1 METKIEDEND
11 DAILH
16 IQPDVNIKIE
26 NDILEN
32 KTLVNL
38 DESVKKES
46 KVDLE
51 RFVRDAKLLDPE
63 ILSATIGPILNS
75 KQSLWDVL
83 VHKMNAL
90 ETNEINKV
98 VDCIQMVLNELR
110 SLLIEVHGLMTSCCK
125 ENGKMGTL
133 SKYSDQLSKCL
144 TSDFFDKDHLEPK
157 DVYEI
162 PAYYLSMMLK
172 SELQVKTEE
181 NQENHEFKE
190 FDEPAIYDHEDDMDD
205 LETKP
210 LKLGKKRKYNKNKN
224 KIKDTLKKRRPNVK
238 DVPPDMKIAM
248 ADEEGICESRRRV
261 YCDICTK
268 GFGNQKRLD
277 AHMTNGD
284 CPGKPNPKWHY
295 TNMTAK
301 RLFCIHPECL
311 GPNGFDINYLENS
324 FNSGCI
330 AKGYYSHV
338 MDRHATA
345 ENSIFPCNTCSLK
358 FPNTYILKYH
368 KDNCGENFT
377 CRYCGRGVSSKR
389 LLIQHETSHNA
400 RALKCPHCDHATSR
414 KYLLDMH
421 IRTVHLNLRPEI
433 CQLCGK
439 AFKTK
444 KQIAAH
450 ILTHSDVKRYSCDI
464 CGAKLKNITCHRS
477 HMMNVHGHKVSC
489 DICGKFMYKEEGI
502 RRHKK
507 QEHGIDVFD
516 PDK

>member
-1 METKIEDEND
+1 
-11 DAILH
+11 
-16 IQPDVNIKIE
+16 
-26 NDILEN
+26 
-32 KTLVNL
+32 
-38 DESVKKES
+38 
-46 KVDLE
+46 
-51 RFVRDAKLLDPE
+51 
-63 ILSATIGPILNS
+63 
-75 KQSLWDVL
+75 
-83 VHKMNAL
+83 
-90 ETNEINKV
+90 
-98 VDCIQMVLNELR
+98 
-110 SLLIEVHGLMTSCCK
+110 
-125 ENGKMGTL
+125 
-133 SKYSDQLSKCL
+133 
-144 TSDFFDKDHLEPK
+144 
-157 DVYEI
+157 
-162 PAYYLSMMLK
+162 
-172 SELQVKTEE
+172 
-181 NQENHEFKE
+181 
-190 FDEPAIYDHEDDMDD
+190 
-205 LETKP
+205 
-210 LKLGKKRKYNKNKN
+210 
-224 KIKDTLKKRRPNVK
+224 LKKRRPNVK
-238 DVPPDMKIAM
+238 DVPPDMKISM

-261 YCDICTK
+261 YCKICTK

-277 AHMTNGD
+277 AHEVSGD

-311 GPNGFDINYLENS
+311 GPNGLFDINYLENS

-330 AKGYYSHV
+330 AKGYYNHV
-338 MDRHATA
+338 MERHATP
-345 ENSIFPCNTCSLK
+345 ENCVFPCDSCPMK

-368 KDNCGENFT
+368 KDNCGDNFT
-377 CRYCGRGVSSKR
+377 CRFCGRGVSSKR
-389 LLIQHETSHNA
+389 LLIQHETSHNS

-507 QEHGIDVFD
+507 QEHGVDAVNYDV
-516 PDK
+516 K